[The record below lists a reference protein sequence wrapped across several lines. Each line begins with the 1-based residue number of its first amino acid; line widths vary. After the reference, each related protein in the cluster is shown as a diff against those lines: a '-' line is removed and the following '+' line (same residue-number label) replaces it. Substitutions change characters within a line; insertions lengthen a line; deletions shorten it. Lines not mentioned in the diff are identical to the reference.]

1 MCNNNQ
7 NGYKVLVKQYS
18 DKTIH
23 KGSRAKHF
31 YTNSQFNSAKKNFN
45 QNLMYNLF
53 QVFQENSKKKLYSL
67 VLDYFL

>member
-31 YTNSQFNSAKKNFN
+31 YTNSQFNST
-45 QNLMYNLF
+45 
-53 QVFQENSKKKLYSL
+53 KKK
-67 VLDYFL
+67 FFIKT